1 MEEKKIKQS
10 IVSIAVFLGL
20 LGYYSTHRSNG
31 QPENAEM
38 GINVFSHDIG
48 NKVKQGEVL
57 QANFG
62 PESPGIKPQSSDSTF
77 FSGFIRFIPN
87 Q

>member
-38 GINVFSHDIG
+38 GINAFPHDIG
-48 NKVKQGEVL
+48 SNVKQGEAL
-57 QANFG
+57 PASFG
-62 PESPGIKPQSSDSTF
+62 TERSGIKPENPDSTF